1 MKKKDLLWLTIAFL
15 AVLAFGFVMT
25 SCRHEKVKQNDEI
38 ASSITR
44 EDMVYVKACLDAIQA
59 QTFESPKD
67 FMDNAVDE
75 RENWRTDSIINCM
88 DIKILNQI
96 TEVVYR
102 KYGVI
107 TKQLVAKEY
116 NESYNKVYKY
126 IQEDQMSNYIPDTL
140 NTEKDGE

>member
-1 MKKKDLLWLTIAFL
+1 MQLKHKRL
-15 AVLAFGFVMT
+15 
-25 SCRHEKVKQNDEI
+25 
-38 ASSITR
+38 
-44 EDMVYVKACLDAIQA
+44 
-59 QTFESPKD
+59 
-67 FMDNAVDE
+67 
-75 RENWRTDSIINCM
+75 
-88 DIKILNQI
+88 KILKTLWI
-96 TEVVYR
+96 TDVVYR

>member
-1 MKKKDLLWLTIAFL
+1 MKKKNFLWLTIAFI
-15 AVLAFGFVMT
+15 AVLVFGFMAT
-25 SCRHEKVKQNDEI
+25 SCDHKVKQNDEI

-44 EDMVYVKACLDAIQA
+44 EDMVYVKACLDAIKT
-59 QTFESPKD
+59 QTFENPKD
-67 FMDNAVDE
+67 FMDNAVEE
-75 RENWRTDSIINCM
+75 REDWKTDSIINCI
-88 DIKILNQI
+88 DIKVLNQI
-96 TEVVYR
+96 IDVVYR

>member
-1 MKKKDLLWLTIAFL
+1 MQKKNLLWLTITFI
-15 AVLAFGFVMT
+15 AVLVFGIMVT
-25 SCRHEKVKQNDEI
+25 SCGHKVKQNDEI

-44 EDMVYVKACLDAIQA
+44 EDMVYVKACLDAIQT

-67 FMDNAVDE
+67 FMDNAVEE

-88 DIKILNQI
+88 DVKVLDQI
-96 TEVVYR
+96 TNVVYR

-140 NTEKDGE
+140 KTEKDGE

>member
-1 MKKKDLLWLTIAFL
+1 MQKKNLLWLTITFI
-15 AVLAFGFVMT
+15 AVLVFGIMVT
-25 SCRHEKVKQNDEI
+25 SCDHKVKQNDEI
-38 ASSITR
+38 ASSINR
-44 EDMVYVKACLDAIQA
+44 EDMVYVKACLDAIQT

-67 FMDNAVDE
+67 FMDNAVEE

-88 DIKILNQI
+88 DVKVLDQI
-96 TEVVYR
+96 TNVVYR

-140 NTEKDGE
+140 KTEKDGE